1 MPRPGIIN
9 KGCVLWERR
18 LFIEA
23 NRNTQ
28 KEKSFT
34 RKSCKWL
41 FLFLGGAVVIFLKYY
56 EKIY

>member
-9 KGCVLWERR
+9 KGCVLWERH

-41 FLFLGGAVVIFLKYY
+41 FLFLGGAVVIFFEIL
-56 EKIY
+56 